1 MRNRVGRTPDGPAH
15 ERNTAARCNL
25 LFVTSEIA
33 DFLKVGGLGEV
44 SAGLPRALRRVAD
57 ARVLLPGYRAV
68 LAANPGMKIVATLPG
83 LAEIP
88 PCEIGEILTPD
99 GLTIHIV
106 VAGDLFD
113 RPGNAYLD
121 DHANPWGDNDVRF
134 ARLAMAAV
142 ELARGVPALGWKPDV
157 LHLNDW
163 PGALAAGYL
172 QWQRVDTPSILTIH
186 NLAYQGLYERE
197 RLGRLAIPGE
207 AFAMDG
213 VEFHGKISFLKAGI
227 YYASQITTVSA
238 TYAREITTPEFGCGL
253 DGLLR
258 MRSDEGKLTGILNG
272 IDESWDPSAD
282 PHLPHPFDS
291 VNWRGKE
298 ANAQFL
304 RNAFGLAVSRGPL
317 FAVVSRLVHQK
328 GLDLTIAAIESIVRD
343 GGQLVVTGEGE
354 PEVEDALRA
363 TAARHPQSIAVKSAM
378 KSRPRGGSSPAAIS
392 CSCRRALN
400 LAGSARCMP
409 SGSAHCRSRITPAG
423 SAIRSRTAPLDSCS
437 AVRRPK
443 RSPGRFTAPSRCSTA
458 RTNSRPCAA
467 APWPGPPAGARRH
480 VRTWRSTAAR
490 SRRVFAPPH
499 NGIRAERSKPAGR

>member
-1 MRNRVGRTPDGPAH
+1 MRTRVGSGKDAMALERDGAP
-15 ERNTAARCNL
+15 RSRL

-44 SAGLPRALRRVAD
+44 SAGLPRALRRISD

-68 LAANPGMKIVATLPG
+68 LAANPDMKIVAKLPG

-88 PCEIGEILTPD
+88 PCEIGEIATSD
-99 GLTIHIV
+99 GLTMYIV
-106 VAGDLFD
+106 VAGGLFD

-121 DHANPWGDNDVRF
+121 DHAQPWDDNDVRF

-142 ELARGVPALGWKPDV
+142 ELARGVPALGWTPEV

-172 QWQRVDTPSILTIH
+172 EWQKVSTPSILTIH
-186 NLAYQGLYERE
+186 NLAYQGLYGRD
-197 RLGRLAIPGE
+197 RLNRLAIPGD

-238 TYAREITTPEFGCGL
+238 TYAKEITTPELGCGL

-258 MRSDEGKLTGILNG
+258 ARSDQGRLTGILNG

-298 ANAQFL
+298 ANAHHL
-304 RNAFGLAVSRGPL
+304 REAFGLAVSRGPL

-354 PEVEDALRA
+354 PEVENALHA
-363 TAARHPQSIAVKSAM
+363 TAARHPQSIAVKIGYEEPTARRIFAGSDFLLMPSRFEPCGLSQMYAQRFGSLPIAHNTGGLGDTIEDGATGFLFSGATPETFAQAIHRAKSVFDRKDQFTAM
-378 KSRPRGGSSPAAIS
+378 RRRAMLRPSGWGEAARS
-392 CSCRRALN
+392 YMDVYRRAL
-400 LAGSARCMP
+400 G
-409 SGSAHCRSRITPAG
+409 
-423 SAIRSRTAPLDSCS
+423 
-437 AVRRPK
+437 
-443 RSPGRFTAPSRCSTA
+443 PGLRV
-458 RTNSRPCAA
+458 AA
-467 APWPGPPAGARRH
+467 
-480 VRTWRSTAAR
+480 
-490 SRRVFAPPH
+490 
-499 NGIRAERSKPAGR
+499 